1 MCDMSIENPRVGM
14 LFGGMPGDID
24 HLVAIGRELP
34 LSVYHSTWVQPGGA
48 RASADA
54 PVGVTTHPFRPAIR
68 ARRGHLAFYYPGL
81 RRHLDR
87 DRLDV
92 LHVVSEPWGLL
103 ALQAAE
109 WASANPNVRLVLHG
123 CDTIWHHGSTLKK
136 LARRAAVSF
145 VLRRTDAYAAENA
158 AALRLARQNGL
169 APLSPVARI
178 HTNPRSATI
187 FGVPTAA
194 DRSRHRR
201 HLGLADGEY
210 GVGIIGRL
218 VPQKGIHTFLDAA
231 RELVEA
237 GFPAKFFVAGDG
249 ALRGLVEQREG
260 PAVRYLSTLAHPAGV
275 ASFLGG
281 LDVLACPSLPLP
293 NWEDQGPRVVL
304 EAMMSGCIPVGSR
317 SGGIPEMLG
326 GHGLLTQPGDVREL
340 AQAVRSAAGMSQEP
354 KRRADVARFA
364 RDTYSAEAVARQHI
378 DLWTTVAGTARAPR
392 PKRESG

>member
-1 MCDMSIENPRVGM
+1 MSIENPRVGM
-14 LFGGMPGDID
+14 LFGGMPGDVD
-24 HLVAIGRELP
+24 HLVAIGRELR
-34 LSVYHSTWVQPGGA
+34 LSVYHSTWVPPGSA
-48 RASADA
+48 MPSAD
-54 PVGVTTHPFRPAIR
+54 PLVGVTTHPFQPAVR

-109 WASANPNVRLVLHG
+109 WASAHPRVRLVLHG

-136 LARRAAVSF
+136 LARRAAVAF
-145 VLRRTDAYAAENA
+145 VLRRVDAYAAENA

-178 HTNPRSATI
+178 HTNPRSAATFAI
-187 FGVPTAA
+187 PSAA
-194 DRSRHRR
+194 DRSVDRR

-210 GVGIIGRL
+210 GIGIIGRL

-237 GFPAKFFVAGDG
+237 GFPAKFYVAGDG
-249 ALRGLVEQREG
+249 PLRGLIEQHNG
-260 PAVRYLSTLAHPAGV
+260 SAVRYLGTLPHPAGV
-275 ASFLGG
+275 ASFLSG
-281 LDVLACPSLPLP
+281 LDVLVCPSLPMP

-326 GHGLLTQPGDVREL
+326 GHGLLTEPGDVHEL
-340 AQAVRSAAGMSQEP
+340 AQAVRSAAAISQDP
-354 KRRADVARFA
+354 TRRADVARFA
-364 RDTYSAEAVARQHI
+364 RDGYSAEAVARQHL
-378 DLWTTVAGTARAPR
+378 DLWTTVARTARASR
-392 PKRESG
+392 PKRVSG

>member
-1 MCDMSIENPRVGM
+1 MTIENSRVGM
-14 LFGGMPGDID
+14 LFGGMPMDID

-34 LSVYHSTWVQPGGA
+34 LSVYHSTWVPPGWA
-48 RASADA
+48 RPSADA
-54 PVGVTTHPFRPAIR
+54 LVGVTTRSFRPAVR
-68 ARRGHLAFYYPGL
+68 AHRGHLAFYYPGL

-103 ALQAAE
+103 ALQAAG
-109 WASANPNVRLVLHG
+109 WASAHPSARLVLHG
-123 CDTIWHHGSTLKK
+123 CDTIWHHGPTLKK
-136 LARRAAVSF
+136 LARRAAVGF

-169 APLSPVARI
+169 APTSPVARI
-178 HTNPRSATI
+178 HTNPRSAVTFAI
-187 FGVPTAA
+187 PTAA
-194 DRSRHRR
+194 DRSWHRSR
-201 HLGLADGEY
+201 LGLADGEY
-210 GVGIIGRL
+210 GIGIIGRL
-218 VPQKGIHTFLDAA
+218 VPEKGIHTFLDAA

-237 GFPAKFFVAGDG
+237 GFPAKFYVAGDG
-249 ALRGLVEQREG
+249 PLRGLVEQRDG
-260 PAVRYLSTLAHPAGV
+260 PAVRYLGTLAHPTGV

-326 GHGLLTQPGDVREL
+326 GHGLLTEPGDVREL
-340 AQAVRSAAGMSQEP
+340 AHAVRSAAAISQDP
-354 KRRADVARFA
+354 TRRADVARFA
-364 RDTYSAEAVARQHI
+364 RDAYSAEAVARQHL
-378 DLWTTVAGTARAPR
+378 DLWTTVAGTARALR
-392 PKRESG
+392 PNRESD